1 MTADLLSCRT
11 SRLSLAR
18 FFFLVAA
25 SEPLLLVLSRLLL
38 YPQLP
43 IDDGVFLSFCFFP
56 LFRRRKLRE
65 RFVCSAV
72 VVTSLLM
79 RFLFR
84 ELLSLSL
91 FLLLLLLHVAAA
103 VAATCGL
110 FAAPSS
116 SSSSS
121 CATGDWTASSSD
133 CYSSSSLRR
142 SCSHC
147 IILRFAL

>member
-18 FFFLVAA
+18 FFLVAV
-25 SEPLLLVLSRLLL
+25 SGPLLLVLSRVLL
-38 YPQLP
+38 YLQLP
-43 IDDGVFLSFCFFP
+43 IDDSVFLSFCLFP
-56 LFRRRKLRE
+56 LFRRRKLQE
-65 RFVCSAV
+65 RFLCSAV

-103 VAATCGL
+103 VAVACGL

-142 SCSHC
+142 SCSRC
-147 IILRFAL
+147 ITLRFAL

>member
-18 FFFLVAA
+18 FFLVAV
-25 SEPLLLVLSRLLL
+25 SGLLLLVLSRLLL

-43 IDDGVFLSFCFFP
+43 IDDSVFLSFFLFP

-103 VAATCGL
+103 VAAACGL
-110 FAAPSS
+110 FAAPFSS

-121 CATGDWTASSSD
+121 CATGDWTASSSN
-133 CYSSSSLRR
+133 C
-142 SCSHC
+142 
-147 IILRFAL
+147 

>member
-18 FFFLVAA
+18 FFLVAV
-25 SEPLLLVLSRLLL
+25 SGPLLLLLSRLLL

-43 IDDGVFLSFCFFP
+43 IDDSVFLSFFLFP

-103 VAATCGL
+103 VAATCSL

-133 CYSSSSLRR
+133 CYSSSSLCR
-142 SCSHC
+142 SCLHC
-147 IILRFAL
+147 ITLRFVL